1 VAQTAS
7 DHGRDEAEVD
17 VEEMAAGTQ
26 QQILQMA
33 IPTPRM
39 YVMTQYPAQERIW
52 VSIASLRTPRGPLES
67 GLWVREV
74 GEDGAFVFLGGG

>member
-1 VAQTAS
+1 
-7 DHGRDEAEVD
+7 
-17 VEEMAAGTQ
+17 
-26 QQILQMA
+26 MA
-33 IPTPRM
+33 IPTPRI
-39 YVMTQYPAQERIW
+39 YVMTQYLAQERMW